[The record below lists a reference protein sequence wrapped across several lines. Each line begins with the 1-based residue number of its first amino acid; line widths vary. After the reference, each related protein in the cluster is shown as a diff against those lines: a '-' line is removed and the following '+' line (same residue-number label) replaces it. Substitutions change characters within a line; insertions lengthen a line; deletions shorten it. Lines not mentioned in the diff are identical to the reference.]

1 MKQGANQQSTINN
14 NQPLLAYAGITFWAL
29 RLRKA
34 FIAYCLLLFV
44 DYSGA
49 GRRSVP

>member
-14 NQPLLAYAGITFWAL
+14 NQPLLAYAGITFWGL

-34 FIAYCLLLFV
+34 FIAYCCLLITPVLGGGV
-44 DYSGA
+44 C
-49 GRRSVP
+49 RE